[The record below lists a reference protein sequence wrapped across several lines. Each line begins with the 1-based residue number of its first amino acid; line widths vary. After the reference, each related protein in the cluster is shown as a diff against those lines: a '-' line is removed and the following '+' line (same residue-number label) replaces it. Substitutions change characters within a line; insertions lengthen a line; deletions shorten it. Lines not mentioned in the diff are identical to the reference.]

1 MRNGSGSYSLPAGN
15 PVISGTDI
23 ESTWANNTLADIAA
37 EITSSLDRSGRGG
50 MLAQFKAVDGTA
62 SAPGLSFSNEPSSG
76 IYRASAG
83 NLQLSVLTTTLV
95 TFTAS
100 GVAVTG
106 TLSTTGTITA
116 SGAVTAP
123 SFSGSGAGLT
133 NVPFASVTGITGTPS
148 ASTYLRGDGAWTT
161 PPAGTGTVTSVNLTA
176 PGAGIAVSGGPITA
190 SGSITL
196 ALADDLAALE
206 GLAGTGIAR
215 RTGTSTWDTVAAID
229 ISTETSGNLSVS
241 RLNGGSGASAGTYWR
256 GDGTWAAAPADAVSS
271 VAGKTGA
278 VTLVKGDVGLGSAD
292 NTSDADKPVSTATQT
307 ALNLKANLA
316 APALT
321 GNATIDGSLIGFR
334 DIVRVTGGIERGKV
348 FATSAGFTL
357 NTSSLSEGYAY
368 SVYND
373 SAAAITITQGS
384 GVTQRLAGTTLTGN
398 RTIAPRG
405 LATIWAN
412 SGTEAI
418 FSGPGVS

>member
-15 PVISGTDI
+15 PVVSGTTV
-23 ESTWANNTLADIAA
+23 ESTWANNTLADVAV

-50 MLAQFKAVDGTA
+50 MLAALKAVDGAVAT
-62 SAPGLSFSNEPSSG
+62 PGLSFNNEPSSG
-76 IYRASAG
+76 IFRASAG
-83 NLQLSVLTTTLV
+83 NVQVSVLG
-95 TFTAS
+95 TAIVAITS
-100 GVAVTG
+100 GG
-106 TLSTTGTITA
+106 
-116 SGAVTAP
+116 VTAAGDITV
-123 SFSGSGAGLT
+123 SGNVTAAVFSGNGSGLT
-133 NVPFASVTGITGTPS
+133 NINFSAVGGITGTPS
-148 ASTYLRGDGAWTT
+148 TSTYLRGDGAWVV
-161 PPAGTGTVTSVNLTA
+161 PPVGSGTVTSVNLTA
-176 PGAGIAVSGGPITA
+176 PGAGITVSGGPITS

-206 GLAGTGIAR
+206 GLATTGIVR
-215 RTGTSTWDTVAAID
+215 RTGVSTWDTVAALD
-229 ISTETSGNLSVS
+229 ISTETSGNLGVS
-241 RLNGGSGASAGTYWR
+241 RLNSGSGASGSTYWR
-256 GDGTWAAAPADAVSS
+256 GDGTWASLPADAVTS
-271 VAGKTGA
+271 VAGKTGI
-278 VTLVKGDVGLGSAD
+278 VTLVKGDVGLGSVD

-348 FATSAGFTL
+348 YATSTGFTL
-357 NTSSLSEGYAY
+357 NTGSLSAGYAY

-373 SAAAITITQGS
+373 SAAAITITQGA